1 MTTKKGRSKGTGN
14 IRERRPGVWQ
24 LTFTLA
30 PGSAGTPGKKGFET
44 ITGTRGDAEQRLR
57 QILGEL
63 DQGTHVRPSKQS
75 LSSFM
80 AHWMET
86 YARPAVGAVTADGY
100 AGIIRRCVEPSL
112 GRIALGDLRA
122 DHILDLYTELRS
134 PERQPKPL
142 GEQTLL
148 NLHRL
153 LKEALGH
160 AVRWRWIAR
169 NPAADVDSPR
179 PRRRNITSLNRNQH
193 QTFLEAIAES
203 TYRDVFVVDL
213 NSGLRRSEILG
224 LRWPAVD
231 LDEGCVAVLQGLQ
244 RVPGKGLVELP
255 VKSDTSRRVVY
266 LDDPIIELLRRL
278 KVHQIEQQLQLGH
291 QWDGKGFVFC
301 RIDGSPFD
309 PAYVSRDFT
318 ARMKQAGLTGL
329 TLHGLRHTN
338 VSGTIASSGLK
349 AASDRAGHSSVQITG
364 DIYGHVEPEQ
374 QRAAARKFTEYM
386 SGGGA

>member
-1 MTTKKGRSKGTGN
+1 MATKNARPKGTGN
-14 IRERRPGVWQ
+14 IRERRHGVWQ

-30 PGSAGTPGKKGFET
+30 PGRAGKPGKKGYET
-44 ITGTRGDAEQRLR
+44 VNGTRGEAEQRLR

-63 DQGTHVRPSKQS
+63 DQGTHVRPSKES

-80 AHWMET
+80 ARWMET

-100 AGIIRRCVEPSL
+100 AGLIRRYLEPSV
-112 GRIALGDLRA
+112 GNIALGDLRP
-122 DHILDLYTELRS
+122 DHILDLYTMLRS

-148 NLHRL
+148 NLHRM

-169 NPAADVDSPR
+169 NPAADIDSPK
-179 PRRRNITSLNRNQH
+179 PRRRNITSLNRNQY
-193 QTFLEAIAES
+193 QIFLDAVEES
-203 TYRDVFVVDL
+203 PYRDIFVVDL

-224 LRWPAVD
+224 LRWPAVY
-231 LDEGCVAVLQGLQ
+231 LDEGYAAVVQGLQ
-244 RVPGKGLVELP
+244 RVPSKGLVELP

-266 LDDPIIELLRRL
+266 LDDPMIELLRGL
-278 KVHQIEQQLQLGH
+278 KIRQIEQGLQIGQ
-291 QWDGKGFVFC
+291 QWDGRGFVFC
-301 RIDGSPFD
+301 RVDGSPFD

-318 ARMKQAGLTGL
+318 ARMKAAGLTGL

-349 AASDRAGHSSVQITG
+349 AASERAGHSSVQVTG

-374 QRAAARKFTEYM
+374 QRAAAPKFTEYM
-386 SGGGA
+386 NGGGA

>member
-1 MTTKKGRSKGTGN
+1 
-14 IRERRPGVWQ
+14 
-24 LTFTLA
+24 
-30 PGSAGTPGKKGFET
+30 
-44 ITGTRGDAEQRLR
+44 
-57 QILGEL
+57 
-63 DQGTHVRPSKQS
+63 
-75 LSSFM
+75 
-80 AHWMET
+80 MET

-100 AGIIRRCVEPSL
+100 GGIIRRCIEPSL

-122 DHILDLYTELRS
+122 DHILDLYAGLRS

-169 NPAADVDSPR
+169 NPAADVDSPK
-179 PRRRNITSLNRNQH
+179 PRRRSITSLNRNQH
-193 QTFLEAIAES
+193 RTFLDAIAQS
-203 TYRDVFVVDL
+203 PYRDIFVVDL

-231 LDEGCVAVLQGLQ
+231 LDEGYAAVHQGLQ
-244 RVPGKGLVELP
+244 RVPAKGLVELP

-266 LDDPIIELLRRL
+266 LDDPIIELLRGL
-278 KVHQIEQQLQLGH
+278 KVHQIEQGLQLGR

-301 RIDGSPFD
+301 RVDGSPFD

-318 ARMKQAGLTGL
+318 ACMKRAGLTGL

-364 DIYGHVEPEQ
+364 DIYGHLEPEQ

-386 SGGGA
+386 AGEGA